1 MNLSKRTLILLLIGI
16 IGILAAVFSAR
27 KDEEP
32 DEIETEETKVDEAEV
47 EETEPEPIAKAEAAT
62 EEQPEITTFKGSE

>member
-16 IGILAAVFSAR
+16 LGILAAVFSAR

-32 DEIETEETKVDEAEV
+32 EELESEETEV
-47 EETEPEPIAKAEAAT
+47 EETEVEKPQPTPTWEPEPE
-62 EEQPEITTFKGSE
+62 PEPAPEMTTFKGSE